1 MSQLPELPFPAQTP
15 SFEGDMYAFQAPGD
29 LMSSTVLSFQAD
41 EETVQT
47 LDQLAGAT
55 ERDRQYHLQQAL
67 SRYLEAEMR
76 QMHAISDGIADAD
89 AGNLTDIESVKARW
103 VKRAD
108 NSPD

>member
-1 MSQLPELPFPAQTP
+1 MSQLPELPFPTQTP
-15 SFEGDMYAFQAPGD
+15 TFESDIYAFQAPGD

-55 ERDRQYHLQQAL
+55 GRDRQYHLQQAL

-76 QMHAISDGIADAD
+76 QMQAVSDGIADAN
-89 AGNLTDIESVKARW
+89 AGNLTDIESVKA
-103 VKRAD
+103 KYSSRA
-108 NSPD
+108 ST

>member
-1 MSQLPELPFPAQTP
+1 
-15 SFEGDMYAFQAPGD
+15 
-29 LMSSTVLSFQAD
+29 MSSTVLSFQAD

-76 QMHAISDGIADAD
+76 QMRQMHAISDGIADAD

>member
-1 MSQLPELPFPAQTP
+1 MSQLPELPFPTHTP
-15 SFEGDMYAFQAPGD
+15 TFESDIYAFQAPGD

-55 ERDRQYHLQQAL
+55 GRDRQYHLQQAL

-76 QMHAISDGIADAD
+76 QMQAVSDGIADAN
-89 AGNLTDIESVKARW
+89 AGNLTDIESVKA
-103 VKRAD
+103 KYSSRA
-108 NSPD
+108 ST

>member
-1 MSQLPELPFPAQTP
+1 MPRPPELPFPTQTP
-15 SFEGDMYAFQAPGD
+15 TFESDIYAFQAPGD

-55 ERDRQYHLQQAL
+55 GRDRQYHLQQAL

-76 QMHAISDGIADAD
+76 QMHAISDGIVDAD
-89 AGNLTDIESVKARW
+89 AGNLTDIESVKA
-103 VKRAD
+103 KHF
-108 NSPD
+108 SLI